1 MTRDYSNVEKREL
14 LAKSILFYQLPAE
27 DLDGLVRF
35 AKLKRVAAKDV
46 IFHKADPGRQMSAI
60 LSGRVKLSTVS
71 EEGKEMIFGVLG
83 RGEIFGEISLLDGE
97 ERTATVT
104 ALEPTEL
111 LVIERKEF
119 IAFLERQPK
128 VAIQLLGT
136 LALRLRLTNE
146 LFEDTIFRNLPARL
160 AKRFLILAENCGED
174 MVDGTLIDLKLSQ
187 QEIGNMIGTS
197 RESVNKQMKAW
208 GQEGLIKFEK
218 GYVTIVEQ
226 EKLENLAESFL

>member
-1 MTRDYSNVEKREL
+1 MDQRPDIDKREL
-14 LAKSILFYQLPAE
+14 LARSILFHRLPPE
-27 DLDGLVRF
+27 DLDRLVAF
-35 AKLKRVAAKDV
+35 AKTKRVAEKEV
-46 IFHKADPGRQMSAI
+46 IFNKGEPGHQLSAI
-60 LSGRVKLSTVS
+60 ISGRVKLSTLS
-71 EEGKEMIFGVLG
+71 EQGKEMVFGILG

-111 LVIERKEF
+111 LVIERKDF
-119 IAFLERQPK
+119 LAFLERQPK

-160 AKRFLILAENCGED
+160 AKRLLILAENCGEL
-174 MVDGTLIDLKLSQ
+174 MAEGTLIDLKLSQ

-197 RESVNKQMKAW
+197 RESVNKQMKVW
-208 GQEGLIKFEK
+208 EEQGMIKFEK
-218 GYVTIVEQ
+218 GYVTILQPER
-226 EKLENLAESFL
+226 LEDLAQSFL

>member
-1 MTRDYSNVEKREL
+1 MVRDYSDIEKREL
-14 LAKSILFYQLPAE
+14 LSKSILFYELPAE
-27 DLDGLVRF
+27 DLDGLVKF
-35 AKLKRVAAKDV
+35 AKLRRVAAKEV
-46 IFHKADPGRQMSAI
+46 IFYKADPGRQMSAL

-71 EEGKEMIFGVLG
+71 ADGKEMVFGILG

-104 ALEPTEL
+104 AIEPTEL
-111 LVIERKEF
+111 LIIERRDF

-160 AKRFLILAENCGED
+160 AKRLLILAESCGEE
-174 MVDGTLIDLKLSQ
+174 MTDGTLIDLKLSQ

-197 RESVNKQMKAW
+197 RESVNKQMRAW
-208 GQEGLIKFEK
+208 EQEGLIKFRR
-218 GYVTIVEQ
+218 GYVTIMQ
-226 EKLENLAESFL
+226 SDKLEAFAESFL